1 MQSNKL
7 NIENLST
14 EKNTQSKKRVLIK
27 QKSGKNYS
35 DSIDGIIVAI
45 LGKSYFV
52 KSANNELIDSSVS
65 GAVVS
70 PHKHKNVA
78 VVGDNVLLLID
89 SKHKS
94 ETGLST
100 GLIVEIKE
108 RKSYL
113 ARRAA
118 GKANRE
124 HILASNAD
132 FLGIMV
138 SVSNPFYNKKLI
150 DRMLIASD
158 AGEMDVFLIVNKIDE
173 IDNIDEIIDDLSI
186 YKDLGIDIFFISCME
201 NEGIDKLRN
210 FIDNKTVIL
219 TGQSGVGKSSLINAL
234 VGDTVQQVNIVSE
247 RTQKGQHTTSFVK
260 MFELENNTKIID
272 TPGIREFGL
281 YGIEKTELCYFF
293 KDFEEYFQ
301 NCRFLPCTHTHEP
314 DCEVINAVE
323 QGKILY
329 DRYESYINILE
340 SLEEI

>member
-7 NIENLST
+7 NIENLTT
-14 EKNTQSKKRVLIK
+14 EKNSQTKKRVLIK
-27 QKSGKNYS
+27 LKSGKNFS
-35 DSIDGIIVAI
+35 DTVEGIIVAI

-52 KSANNELIDSSVS
+52 KTTSNELIDATVS
-65 GAVVS
+65 GSVVS

-78 VVGDNVLLLID
+78 VVGDIVLLILD

-100 GLIVEIKE
+100 GMIVEIKE

-113 ARRAA
+113 SRRAA

-132 FLGIMV
+132 YLGVMV

-173 IDNIDEIIDDLSI
+173 IENYDEIKEDLSI
-186 YKDLGIDIFFISCME
+186 YEELGIDIFPISCIE
-201 NEGIDKLRN
+201 NKGIDELRN
-210 FIDNKTVIL
+210 FIEQKTIIL
-219 TGQSGVGKSSLINAL
+219 AGQSGVGKSSLINAL
-234 VGDTVQQVNIVSE
+234 IGDIVQQVNIVSE

-281 YGIEKTELCYFF
+281 YGIEKTELCYFY

-301 NCRFLPCTHTHEP
+301 KCRFLPCTHTHEP

-323 QGKILY
+323 QGQILY